1 MKQDSN
7 GNRAIL
13 SGALEERRRKNM
25 RQLLLQASRIVNRHV
40 VEGLHAR
47 GYTDL
52 RSTHTTLLSNIDL
65 DGSTVT
71 VAADR
76 AGITKQAMGRLA
88 DELGSAGYIRVR
100 IDPNDARAR
109 VLELTRTG
117 QQLMLDSLEVMAE
130 LEHRYARSIGRDP
143 LAAIL
148 RGLAAFVEGEARPDA
163 DPDTAGRF
171 ARPAARK
178 GPSRRPAPSGERGS
192 RKRLKRSS
200 APA

>member
-1 MKQDSN
+1 MKQGRGGVIPS
-7 GNRAIL
+7 AT
-13 SGALEERRRKNM
+13 LEEKRRRNM

-65 DGSTVT
+65 AGSTVT

-88 DELGSAGYIRVR
+88 DELEGAGYIRVR
-100 IDPNDARAR
+100 NDPKDARAR

-117 QQLMLDSLEVMAE
+117 RQLMLDSLEVMAD

-143 LAAIL
+143 LAAVL
-148 RGLAAFVEGEARPDA
+148 RGLAAFVEEEARPDA
-163 DPDTAGRF
+163 DP
-171 ARPAARK
+171 AARK
-178 GPSRRPAPSGERGS
+178 APSRHPAPSGGRGS

-200 APA
+200 APV